1 VAKKTINIIVGVLV
15 TTIMLAVLA
24 GCQATST
31 STSSTTTSSTTTKIT
46 TTNPTTPAATTTAV
60 TTTAA
65 TTTAA
70 TTATTSAT
78 AAYTIPTVPASTTTY
93 KFDRTFQY
101 YAVLPLSGSSASLG
115 INEQRGLNYAI
126 SEINAE
132 GGIVVNGSRYKVA
145 CQYFDDAFD
154 GTKAVTIAQQII
166 LQNNAKFVANL
177 GTAMLVAT
185 EDTYA
190 QSNVLVMASTIGQP
204 KVISTKWPLQFM
216 NGLDPADHGTS
227 VYYPYFAG
235 ALGVKTIAVANP
247 NADNGHIFSDI
258 IKSVVKTQGIPVTLV
273 SDEFYTPGTQDYTP
287 LIAKLMALKPDMID
301 LSGAAP
307 GEIAL
312 FAKQARDAGYKG
324 IVADMTSQADPA
336 LAWQVAGAASTG
348 VYTIGFAGAD
358 PTADY
363 TTFRQYVEKQINET
377 MYVSVPYNYEQ
388 ELMFFRSI
396 SVANSFD
403 PYKVASVLQDMTWTG
418 LYGPCKFYGDEPG
431 NPVGIKRL
439 ISVNQ
444 PLIQFTTNGNANV
457 IYRGT
462 WPNGTTTL
470 NGK

>member
-1 VAKKTINIIVGVLV
+1 MRKKTINIILGVTVIISMLV
-15 TTIMLAVLA
+15 TLAA
-24 GCQATST
+24 CQATSSTTPVSTTTT
-31 STSSTTTSSTTTKIT
+31 STATATTTSVKTTTTSSTIQTSAT
-46 TTNPTTPAATTTAV
+46 ATTTA
-60 TTTAA
+60 TPTG
-65 TTTAA
+65 
-70 TTATTSAT
+70 
-78 AAYTIPTVPASTTTY
+78 YTIPAVPASSTTY

-101 YAVLPLSGSSASLG
+101 YAVLPLSGSSATLG

-126 SEINAE
+126 AEINAE
-132 GGIVVNGSRYKVA
+132 GGIVVNGLRYKVA
-145 CQYFDDAFD
+145 CQFSDDAFD
-154 GTKAVTIAQQII
+154 GTKAVSIAQQLI

-190 QSNVLVMASTIGQP
+190 QSNVFVMASTIGQP
-204 KVISTKWPLQFM
+204 KVISSKWPLQFM
-216 NGLDPADHGTS
+216 NGLDPADHGTA

-258 IKSVVKTQGIPVTLV
+258 IKNVIKSESIPVTEV

-287 LIAKLMALKPDMID
+287 LITKLMALKPDMID

-324 IVADMTSQADPA
+324 IIADMTSQADPA
-336 LAWQVAGAASTG
+336 LAWQIAGPNSTG

-363 TTFRQYVEKQINET
+363 TTFRQFVEKQIGET

-388 ELMFFRSI
+388 ELMFFRAI

-403 PYKVASVLQDMTWTG
+403 PYKVASVFQDLTWTG
-418 LYGPCKFYGDEPG
+418 LYGPCHFYGDEPG

-444 PLIQFTTNGNANV
+444 PLIQFTTNGKAEV

-462 WPNGTTTL
+462 WPNGTKTL